1 MRATL
6 ALYWLMSG
14 KDLKQVGSKEQKSY
28 IIQVWNFAKLTSI
41 SIVYGR
47 LICNEVSVKTH
58 NLKSYCQLA
67 PWQAKT

>member
-1 MRATL
+1 MGATL
-6 ALYWLMSG
+6 AFNGLMSG

-41 SIVYGR
+41 SIVNGR
-47 LICNEVSVKTH
+47 LICNEVSVKSH
-58 NLKSYCQLA
+58 NLKSYYQLA